1 MNEDKV
7 YQKLDS
13 LLSGVFGPLD
23 GAATPGFEARVM
35 ARIMDTRREQSFW
48 DFLREAASP
57 ILVSGWATAALLA
70 FVALKDMG
78 ESRDIALA
86 ILVNGDAVSRWLV
99 L

>member
-7 YQKLDS
+7 YQKLDR
-13 LLSGVFGPLD
+13 LLSGVFAPLE

-35 ARIMDTRREQSFW
+35 ARIMETRREQSFW

-70 FVALKDMG
+70 FVALKGLG

-86 ILVNGDAVSRWLV
+86 ALVNGDAVSRWLV